1 MQTFVS
7 LFFLSLCVAGEPSQ
21 VPTDRRASSAP
32 RFLSAHNLET
42 LPHVHSV
49 IVTPAKNKRKRQ
61 IIHILDWHFVP
72 PAHFEADI
80 RAAEGKPPLT
90 NRERLLAEPD
100 LEIFHS
106 NSGIENIF
114 AMKDSAF

>member
-1 MQTFVS
+1 MQTFLS
-7 LFFLSLCVAGEPSQ
+7 LFFLLCVAGEPSQ

-32 RFLSAHNLET
+32 RFLSAHTLET
-42 LPHVHSV
+42 PHVHSV
-49 IVTPAKNKRKRQ
+49 VVTPAKSKRKRQ

-72 PAHFEADI
+72 QADFEADI

-100 LEIFHS
+100 LEIFRS
-106 NSGIENIF
+106 NSGIENLF
-114 AMKDSAF
+114 AIKDSAF